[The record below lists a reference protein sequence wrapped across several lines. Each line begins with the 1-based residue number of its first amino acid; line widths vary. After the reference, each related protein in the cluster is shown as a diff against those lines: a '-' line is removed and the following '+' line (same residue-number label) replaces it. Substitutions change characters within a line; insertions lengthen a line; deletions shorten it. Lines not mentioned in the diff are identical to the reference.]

1 MIDHG
6 ARLDVVQQ
14 LGDLARGVVM
24 VDVHRDGAGLE
35 APDDQLRVLV
45 VVHDQRD
52 AVLAALPALQFVAFG
67 VGAESPVG
75 QEVREPA
82 RARRHVAVGGPAL
95 AAHRHRAVGDD
106 VGDGVDDVADGP
118 FAHG

>member
-1 MIDHG
+1 MIDDG
-6 ARLDVVQQ
+6 ARLDIVQQ
-14 LGDLARGVVM
+14 LGDLARRVVM

-52 AVLAALPALQFVAFG
+52 AVLPALPALQFVAFG

-75 QEVREPA
+75 QEVREPT
-82 RARRHVAVGGPAL
+82 RADCHVAVGGPAVS
-95 AAHRHRAVGDD
+95 AYRHRAVGDD
-106 VGDGVDDVADGP
+106 VGDGVDDIAYGP